1 MSTMASRI
9 AFHVKLA
16 ENYMDLIEEAVE
28 DELKVAQRKWGVEL
42 SEETIE
48 LVKRHSLNQ
57 LSMKVDLTLKTSWNF
72 QPTVTLKIK
81 GLSKSSGS
89 ELNKD
94 LNLPEELALVPAIEL
109 VLGRDGFEVESEPSD
124 GTVLPKDLDSYIL
137 NRILV
142 WARTAVFY
150 GVGSYKG

>member
-1 MSTMASRI
+1 MSATASRI

-16 ENYMDLIEEAVE
+16 DNYMDLIEEAIE
-28 DELKVAQRKWGVEL
+28 DELSVAQRKWGVSL
-42 SEETIE
+42 SEDTVEH
-48 LVKRHSLNQ
+48 VKRQSLNQ

-72 QPTVTLKIK
+72 QPIVSLKIK
-81 GLSKSSGS
+81 GLSKSSGNS
-89 ELNKD
+89 LLKD
-94 LNLPEELALVPAIEL
+94 LTLPDELDSVEGIEL
-109 VLGRDGFEVESEPSD
+109 VLGRDGFEVEDEPSD
-124 GTVLPKDLDSYIL
+124 GTVLPADLSEYIL